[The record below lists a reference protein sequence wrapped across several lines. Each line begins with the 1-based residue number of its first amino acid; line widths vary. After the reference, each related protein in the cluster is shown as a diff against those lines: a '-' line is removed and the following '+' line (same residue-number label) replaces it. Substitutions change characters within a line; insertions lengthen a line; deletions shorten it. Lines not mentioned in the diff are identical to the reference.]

1 MDLHLDDY
9 QARRVGWALSL
20 LLESLRQADDEV
32 RDELADFGFGL
43 RTEPRRHL
51 EQLLDDLAEHR
62 AALRPQSP
70 APIGTGGAA

>member
-9 QARRVGWALSL
+9 QARRRAERSACCS
-20 LLESLRQADDEV
+20 SLRQADDEV